1 MSPEEFSKI
10 QRVVQAIAGWRLH
23 PQHSAEDLL
32 IAVEVELNAICVESR
47 S

>member
-1 MSPEEFSKI
+1 MTPEEFSKI
-10 QRVVQAIAGWRLH
+10 QRVVQAIAAHQLCPQTH
-23 PQHSAEDLL
+23 PEELL